1 MIPVSFLYWI
11 HSQLYFSASLAVKWT
26 YVTKFWPADWTR
38 RDTQRFHIDSS
49 SVNHSCV
56 SSHSVMFNSLWPH
69 GLQDI
74 RPPCPLST
82 PRSLLKLMSI
92 KLVMPSNHLILCCPL
107 LLQPS
112 ICASIRVFSSESV
125 LCIRWPKYWSL
136 SSSISLS
143 NEYAGLISFRMD
155 WFHFL
160 AVQGT
165 LRYFTTVLPGSP
177 LEYWTSIN
185 MFYRCSIY
193 WCSINISIKNS
204 VFPCDVLSA
213 EYILIKIFTLA
224 IKQPLPGS
232 KMTFTWLNLFYLFS
246 FQSHPIWFLK
256 SNWQVCSVLFWL

>member
-1 MIPVSFLYWI
+1 
-11 HSQLYFSASLAVKWT
+11 
-26 YVTKFWPADWTR
+26 
-38 RDTQRFHIDSS
+38 
-49 SVNHSCV
+49 
-56 SSHSVMFNSLWPH
+56 
-69 GLQDI
+69 
-74 RPPCPLST
+74 
-82 PRSLLKLMSI
+82 
-92 KLVMPSNHLILCCPL
+92 MPSNHLSLSRPL
-107 LLQPS
+107 LLPPS
-112 ICASIRVFSSESV
+112 IFPSIRVFSSESV

-224 IKQPLPGS
+224 IKQLLPGS